1 MYLYVFICVCVF
13 LLSDLSRSLFLLAF
27 TTEKKMAAR
36 YVRWNKRRSSAER
49 EGTRGTCGR
58 TIDNRHEARTS
69 GNNGKFDE
77 RIDACIVYRSIAIVC
92 RKQYLS
98 LFLILSRGDTRII
111 LSSARFYIEF
121 IINANTISAISLA
134 GSIFTLVKHVSILP
148 LLCKSFLNS
157 LFTLYFHLFFFS
169 FFSLYIL
176 QILP

>member
-1 MYLYVFICVCVF
+1 MCVCVF

-98 LFLILSRGDTRII
+98 LS
-111 LSSARFYIEF
+111 
-121 IINANTISAISLA
+121 
-134 GSIFTLVKHVSILP
+134 
-148 LLCKSFLNS
+148 
-157 LFTLYFHLFFFS
+157 FS
-169 FFSLYIL
+169 FSLEGTRESFSL
-176 QILP
+176 PPVST